1 MILYFSGTGNSR
13 YISEVINSILN
24 DEIVCINDY
33 LKNNQKSIFEST
45 KPYIIVCPTY
55 AWRIPRVVEEFISDN
70 VFNGNKMIY
79 FVLTCGSSI
88 GNAKKY
94 VKELCD
100 RVGLMYM
107 GIKGIVMPENFI
119 TMFNYVFYLMFVK
132 SDGFYVKENCNGCAT
147 CKKLCPLN
155 NIELVDNKPKWNN
168 RCTQCMACIGGCPLN
183 AIEYKKITQNKVR
196 YYLKEHYRKV

>member
-55 AWRIPRVVEEFISDN
+55 AWRIPRVVEEFISNN

-79 FVLTCGSSI
+79 FVVT
-88 GNAKKY
+88 
-94 VKELCD
+94 
-100 RVGLMYM
+100 
-107 GIKGIVMPENFI
+107 
-119 TMFNYVFYLMFVK
+119 
-132 SDGFYVKENCNGCAT
+132 
-147 CKKLCPLN
+147 
-155 NIELVDNKPKWNN
+155 
-168 RCTQCMACIGGCPLN
+168 
-183 AIEYKKITQNKVR
+183 
-196 YYLKEHYRKV
+196 